1 MEIPKIITE
10 VDSHVKQI
18 VNYYLSLDE
27 KKRQK
32 AFSRMWDACETLE
45 LKGELLKYWATR
57 PLDLEKSSTNREN
70 KDSSDYIEKKTNH
83 QVQPAKEKKKNLPQ
97 KQEKKNSKADESYN
111 AFLLKIGNFLS
122 QSHFITF
129 KKDIEKKPTMDNV
142 EYLFLIYSYKYK
154 AKKLARFLLACFDH
168 SLVAHPQKMQENIKQ
183 LLQKKEERTNKVR
196 KELRQLVETRKSE
209 LKEEP
214 AQLTYIPW
222 ETIEFCNGLV
232 KFYPFR
238 LNGALILKTRQP
250 FVVNCRDSKA
260 SYNHIKQHFVNVLPQ
275 IRAYQKGADI
285 VGLESELHLHDAIRI
300 LQRKY
305 EFADWDS
312 DDCAIPFSASYKS
325 SSNVDQDK
333 VLANLRKRKS
343 SYFNY
348 LIQRQLKGN
357 RIVPCT
363 ELMVHSDGIG
373 DSEDAFIFCLSSY
386 SQDVIK
392 LVFEN
397 VNEARATIVF
407 EVTSVLAEKALRC
420 LFDFMRS
427 EECNKR
433 QRLHYRKFNF
443 QNYGVTRYYLVNH
456 TTLGEWKY
464 NL

>member
-1 MEIPKIITE
+1 MSEKPEIPARISIF
-10 VDSHVKQI
+10 DSRIKQI
-18 VNYYLSLDE
+18 VNYYFSQDQ
-27 KKRQK
+27 KIRQT
-32 AFSRMWDACETLE
+32 AFVRFWKACETAALKDE
-45 LKGELLKYWATR
+45 LKKYWATC
-57 PLDLEKSSTNREN
+57 PLRLAKQAAKREEQEPQPR
-70 KDSSDYIEKKTNH
+70 KKRKRIKKTLLTDKL
-83 QVQPAKEKKKNLPQ
+83 PKKETLNVVNYDKIIGQYGGFLSKARRKNF
-97 KQEKKNSKADESYN
+97 KNS
-111 AFLLKIGNFLS
+111 
-122 QSHFITF
+122 
-129 KKDIEKKPTMDNV
+129 IEETPTKETV
-142 EYLFLIYSYKYK
+142 EYLFDLHCNRYQSWR
-154 AKKLARFLLACFDH
+154 LARYLLACYDH
-168 SLVAHPQKMQENIKQ
+168 HLIDQHDRMLEEIEK
-183 LLQKKEERTNKVR
+183 LLKR
-196 KELRQLVETRKSE
+196 KETPKAHKVQEEQLPFRITFV
-209 LKEEP
+209 
-214 AQLTYIPW
+214 PW

-250 FVVNCRDSKA
+250 FIVSCRESKA

-305 EFADWDS
+305 ESADWNS
-312 DDCAIPFSASYKS
+312 DDSAIPFSASYKS

>member
-1 MEIPKIITE
+1 MSEKPEIPARILIF
-10 VDSHVKQI
+10 DSRIKQI
-18 VNYYLSLDE
+18 VNYYFSQDKE
-27 KKRQK
+27 TRQVAFKRFWK
-32 AFSRMWDACETLE
+32 ACETTTLKDE
-45 LKGELLKYWATR
+45 LKRYWATGTLR
-57 PLDLEKSSTNREN
+57 LAKQAAKREN
-70 KDSSDYIEKKTNH
+70 GIQSQKERELMMKAFQTGTLQQNKKEASDLKEKNTNH
-83 QVQPAKEKKKNLPQ
+83 SEKPIKEIKNVVDYDAALRQ
-97 KQEKKNSKADESYN
+97 Y
-111 AFLLKIGNFLS
+111 GVFLS
-122 QSHFITF
+122 KSRFNSF
-129 KKDIEKKPTMDNV
+129 KESIERASSMDKV
-142 EYLFLIYSYKYK
+142 EDLFFLHSYKYDP
-154 AKKLARFLLACFDH
+154 KKLARFLLACFDH
-168 SLVAHPQKMQENIKQ
+168 HLIAQRDKMQEEINL
-183 LLQKKEERTNKVR
+183 LLQKKETRRLQK
-196 KELRQLVETRKSE
+196 RQEA
-209 LKEEP
+209 P
-214 AQLTYIPW
+214 QLTYVPW
-222 ETIEFCNGLV
+222 ETIEFCNGMV

-285 VGLESELHLHDAIRI
+285 VGLESELYLRDAIRI
-300 LQRKY
+300 LQKKY
-305 EFADWDS
+305 EFADWES
-312 DDCAIPFSASYKS
+312 DDSAIPFSASYKGS
-325 SSNVDQDK
+325 SDIGQDK